1 MLGTSAETTSN
12 PHPAAASLSPP
23 PAADVLTL
31 PVAGMTGAAG
41 VHDVGAALRAVPGVA
56 GVSVNLA
63 AGQATV
69 QFDAA
74 GSAPPPH
81 IADLSAALAAAGYS
95 VPPARAVYP
104 VSGMT
109 CAACVHHVT
118 GAIGAVPGVSGV
130 SVNLASATAAVTH
143 LPGAVTPDALA
154 AAVADAGYHLDTVNI
169 ADHDADAD
177 AAARRNPRAAEE
189 KQLRIRLLVA
199 MLAAAAL
206 LLGSFPA
213 LPWTPALLSLWWY
226 PLALWA
232 VATPVQLWAGWP
244 FYTAGWAG
252 LRRRQPNM
260 HTLIALGTSVAYAYS
275 VAIVILG
282 LTGRA
287 SPLHDGLHFD
297 MAAVIVALILLGRW
311 LETRALSRAAD
322 AIGQLLDLRPPVAHL
337 LADDGAITETP
348 VARVRVDDRLAV
360 RPGERIPVDG
370 VVVSGATTVDESAL
384 TGESR
389 PVDKAAGD
397 ALSAGALNGNG
408 GITMRATRVGAD
420 TTLAQIIRLVE
431 EAQGSAAPAQ
441 RLADRVAARFV
452 PAVGVIALAAALLW
466 LFLGPEPPA
475 RYAMMTLVAVFIIA
489 CPCAL
494 GLATPTAIIVGV
506 GRAAQRGIL
515 IRNAAALE
523 TAHRVTLVAVDKTG
537 TLTAGRPQVTA
548 IVAAPGVAE
557 GEVILWAASAEQ
569 LSEHP
574 VGQAVVSHAVARR
587 AQDDG
592 AALLP
597 ASDFTAHRGAG
608 VTATVN
614 ARSVA
619 VGNAALMDA
628 NAIPPAPELSA
639 AASRLAAGGA
649 TPLFVAVAG
658 RMLGVIAAADTVQP
672 HAPAA
677 VAALRSLGVG
687 VVMLTGDRPE
697 VAAAVASACGIDECH
712 AGMLPADK
720 SHAIARRQAAGH
732 RVAMVGD
739 GINDAPALAQADVG
753 IAMGAGSDIAR
764 ATADITLMRNDLTAV
779 ATALRLSRAT
789 MRTIR
794 QNLFWAF
801 FYNALLIPVAA
812 GALYPVFAAAGGVP
826 PGLGFFFGAAGF
838 LNPILAALA
847 MAFSSVSV
855 VGNSLRLR
863 RARLPEPLSQ

>member
-1 MLGTSAETTSN
+1 MPGSSAETTTN
-12 PHPAAASLSPP
+12 PHPAAAAP
-23 PAADVLTL
+23 PASDVLTL
-31 PVAGMTGAAG
+31 PVAGMTGVAG
-41 VHDVGAALRAVPGVA
+41 VHDVSAALRAVAGVA

-69 QFDAA
+69 QFDAT
-74 GSAPPPH
+74 GRAPRPQV
-81 IADLSAALAAAGYS
+81 ADLSAALAAAGYS

-154 AAVADAGYHLDTVNI
+154 AAVADAGYHLDTLNI
-169 ADHDADAD
+169 ADHDADAT
-177 AAARRNPRAAEE
+177 ARRNPRAAEE
-189 KQLRIRLLVA
+189 KQLRIRLVVA

-260 HTLIALGTSVAYAYS
+260 HTLIALGTSVAYGYS
-275 VAIVILG
+275 VAIVILA
-282 LTGRA
+282 LLGRA

-311 LETRALSRAAD
+311 LETRALSRASD

-348 VARVRVDDRLAV
+348 VARVRVDHRLAV

-370 VVVSGATTVDESAL
+370 VVVSGTTTVDESAL

-397 ALSAGALNGNG
+397 ALSAGALNENG

-452 PAVGVIALAAALLW
+452 PAVGIIALAAALLW
-466 LFLGPEPPA
+466 LFLGPEPSA

-537 TLTAGRPQVTA
+537 TLTAGRPQVTE
-548 IVAAPGVAE
+548 IVAAPGVPE
-557 GEVILWAASAEQ
+557 GDVILWAASAEQ

-574 VGQAVVSHAVARR
+574 VGQAVVRR
-587 AQDDG
+587 AQDAG

-628 NAIPPAPELSA
+628 NAIPPSPELPA
-639 AASRLAAGGA
+639 AARLAAGGA

-677 VAALRSLGVG
+677 VAALRSLGVA

-697 VAAAVASACGIDECH
+697 VAAAVAAACGIDECH

-826 PGLGFFFGAAGF
+826 PGLGFFFGEAGF

-863 RARLPEPLSQ
+863 RARLPEPLSK